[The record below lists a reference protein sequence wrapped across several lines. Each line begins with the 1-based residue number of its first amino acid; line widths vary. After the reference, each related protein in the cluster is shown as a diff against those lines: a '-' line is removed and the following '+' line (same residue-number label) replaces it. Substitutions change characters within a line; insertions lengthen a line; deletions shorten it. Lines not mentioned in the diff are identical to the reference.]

1 MKIIFFTPEDVDGSA
16 SSRFRAHQFISTFE
30 AENITCVFSPFV
42 NKGLK
47 KYYFSRGW
55 LVIPLKV
62 FFFVSAF
69 LRRFLDLFKVVNCDL
84 VFIHRNIVPIGP
96 EIFAFIIK
104 RILRKPIIFD
114 FDDAIYL
121 SVTSEANKY
130 IKWLK
135 LNHLRTRQNIL
146 LADCVIAG
154 NRTLAL
160 FAKQYND
167 NVRIIP
173 TVVDMKINTNP
184 TSKVKGSE
192 QKITIGWAGSYG
204 TTPFIGLILSALKTL
219 LLKFPDLEV
228 VLQGYVGDLKFDRL
242 RLVPWTLISERSCWL
257 TFDIGINPL
266 PDNEFTR
273 GKCGFKIVQYMA
285 LGIPSVVS
293 PVGENAE
300 ILEDGKQG
308 FWANN
313 EKEWVEKLGLLI
325 QDAALRQKMGQA
337 ARQRAENMYSIDAVK
352 DEYLAIFQEVA
363 AK

>member
-16 SSRFRAHQFISTFE
+16 SSRFRAQQFISTFE

-55 LVIPLKV
+55 LVIPLKL
-62 FFFVSAF
+62 FFFVLAF
-69 LRRFLDLFKVVNCDL
+69 LRRFLDMFKAVDCDL
-84 VFIHRNIVPIGP
+84 VFIHRNIVPLGP

-104 RILRKPIIFD
+104 KILRKPIVFD

-121 SVTSEANKY
+121 SRTSEANRY
-130 IKWLK
+130 IKWIK
-135 LNHLRTRQNIL
+135 LNYLRTRQNVL
-146 LADCVIAG
+146 LADYVIAG
-154 NRTLAL
+154 NQNLAR
-160 FAKQYND
+160 FAEKYND
-167 NVRIIP
+167 NVSIIP
-173 TVVDMKINTNP
+173 TVVDMKINTKP
-184 TSKVKGSE
+184 TGKVKRSG

-204 TTPFIGLILSALKTL
+204 TTPFVSQIFGALKKL
-219 LLKFPDLEV
+219 LCKFPDLEI
-228 VLQGYVGDLKFDRL
+228 VLQGYIGDPKIDRL
-242 RLVPWTLISERSCWL
+242 RIVPWSLASERSCWL

-266 PDNEFTR
+266 PDDEFTR

-293 PVGENAE
+293 PVAANAE

-313 EKEWVEKLGLLI
+313 EKEWVEKLSLLI
-325 QDAALRQKMGQA
+325 QNAALRQKMGQA
-337 ARQRAENMYSIDAVK
+337 ARQRAENKYSIDAVK
-352 DEYLAIFQEVA
+352 NDYLRIFREVTS
-363 AK
+363 K